1 MQKKKSVDT
10 VRQSS
15 RKYYGNLLTGEE
27 NMRTFYIF
35 NINKSFYNLMKN
47 NPYHLFKAMEDIHSF
62 DTNDADMAYDLFNQ
76 IASPFDKSKINNK
89 IFGESKD
96 NDFYSKFHNVHRI
109 QNKYVPEDSM
119 LVVNKAFLLLESNI
133 TKPTFLNELKEY
145 KNLFVCDFK
154 NKDYFWVNELLSL

>member
-1 MQKKKSVDT
+1 MI
-10 VRQSS
+10 RQSS
-15 RKYYGNLLTGEE
+15 QSLYDNLYTGDE

-47 NPYHLFKAMEDIHSF
+47 NPYHLFRAMEDIHSF
-62 DTNDADMAYDLFNQ
+62 DSHDADMAYDLFNQ
-76 IASPFDKSKINNK
+76 IARPFDKSKINNK

-133 TKPTFLNELKEY
+133 TKPTFLTELKEY
-145 KNLFVCDFK
+145 NNLFVCDFK

>member
-1 MQKKKSVDT
+1 
-10 VRQSS
+10 
-15 RKYYGNLLTGEE
+15 
-27 NMRTFYIF
+27 MRTFYIF

-47 NPYHLFKAMEDIHSF
+47 NPYHLFRTMEDIHSF
-62 DTNDADMAYDLFNQ
+62 DCNDADIAYDLFNQ

-89 IFGESKD
+89 IFNESKD

-133 TKPTFLNELKEY
+133 LKPTFFHELKEY

-154 NKDYFWVNELLSL
+154 NKDYFWLNELVHL